1 MTVPIAPALPSP
13 EEELAPIPE
22 GPWDRRPGESSKAYW
37 ALMRYLRLGPER
49 SYARLVAQYRYNE
62 ASLHRWAKEHGWK
75 DRAIAYDDC
84 MNREIMAR
92 LRNGMAE
99 MCERHIEES
108 QTLQSRAM
116 DRLAA
121 LPVEA
126 LSPSDVVRFMDT
138 AIRIER
144 QSRGA
149 VDQPNIN
156 ITAASNEQFIEAA
169 DNQVRVVFNT
179 VDGELFRVLVDVV
192 LDTIED
198 PDLRERVAERMRAA
212 MSKTTSP
219 YSK

>member
-1 MTVPIAPALPSP
+1 
-13 EEELAPIPE
+13 
-22 GPWDRRPGESSKAYW
+22 
-37 ALMRYLRLGPER
+37 
-49 SYARLVAQYRYNE
+49 
-62 ASLHRWAKEHGWK
+62 
-75 DRAIAYDDC
+75 
-84 MNREIMAR
+84 
-92 LRNGMAE
+92 
-99 MCERHIEES
+99 
-108 QTLQSRAM
+108 
-116 DRLAA
+116 
-121 LPVEA
+121 
-126 LSPSDVVRFMDT
+126 MDT